1 MNDKNC
7 RRINMTLY
15 EFMKMSEC
23 DYDTHDV
30 DFDAVVT
37 VCLPDEDDDL
47 DVYDKFCFEI
57 IKKVDVVKVTD
68 TGLIVDWSG
77 FIKRNIEQLR
87 EFTDEYWYN
96 NYADDDDEFIY
107 QWINEI
113 HAYLAG
119 YVSEDI
125 YEKLVKLVETLD

>member
-1 MNDKNC
+1 
-7 RRINMTLY
+7 MTLY

-23 DYDTHDV
+23 DYDTYDV
-30 DFDAVVT
+30 DFDAIVT

-47 DVYDKFCFEI
+47 DAYGKFCFEI
-57 IKKVDVVKVTD
+57 IKKVEVVKQVD

-77 FIKRNIEQLR
+77 FIKRNVELLR

-96 NYADDDDEFIY
+96 NYEDDDDEFVY

-113 HAYLAG
+113 HAYLG
-119 YVSEDI
+119 GCVSEDI
-125 YEKLVKLVETLD
+125 YEKLVELVETLD

>member
-1 MNDKNC
+1 MK
-7 RRINMTLY
+7 LY

-23 DYDTHDV
+23 DYDTYDV

-47 DVYDKFCFEI
+47 DAYGKFCFEI
-57 IKKVDVVKVTD
+57 IKKVNVVEVTD

-77 FIKRNIEQLR
+77 FIKRNIEQLQ

-96 NYADDDDEFIY
+96 NYADDEDEFIY

-125 YEKLVKLVETLD
+125 YEKLVELVETLD

>member
-1 MNDKNC
+1 
-7 RRINMTLY
+7 MTLY

-23 DYDTHDV
+23 DYDTYDV
-30 DFDAVVT
+30 DFDTIVT
-37 VCLPDEDDDL
+37 VCLPYEDDDI
-47 DVYDKFCFEI
+47 DAYGKFCFEL
-57 IKKVDVVKVTD
+57 IKKVEVLKQTD

-96 NYADDDDEFIY
+96 NYEDDDDEFVY
-107 QWINEI
+107 QWINEV
-113 HAYLAG
+113 HAYMAG

-125 YEKLVKLVETLD
+125 YEKLIELVKTLD

>member
-1 MNDKNC
+1 
-7 RRINMTLY
+7 MTLY

-23 DYDTHDV
+23 DYDTYDV
-30 DFDAVVT
+30 DFDAIVT
-37 VCLPDEDDDL
+37 VCLPDEDDNL
-47 DVYDKFCFEI
+47 DVYGKFCFEI
-57 IKKVDVVKVTD
+57 IKKVNVVKVTD

-96 NYADDDDEFIY
+96 NYDDDDDEFIY

-119 YVSEDI
+119 CVSEDF
-125 YEKLVKLVETLD
+125 YEKLVELVETLD

>member
-1 MNDKNC
+1 
-7 RRINMTLY
+7 MTLY

-23 DYDTHDV
+23 DYDTYDV
-30 DFDAVVT
+30 DFDSIVT
-37 VCLPDEDDDL
+37 VCLPDEDYEL
-47 DVYDKFCFEI
+47 DAYGKFCFEI
-57 IKKVDVVKVTD
+57 IKKVEVLKQVD
-68 TGLIVDWSG
+68 TGLIVNWSE

-96 NYADDDDEFIY
+96 NYKDDEDEFVY

-119 YVSEDI
+119 FVSEDI
-125 YEKLVKLVETLD
+125 YEKLVELVKNLD

>member
-1 MNDKNC
+1 MS
-7 RRINMTLY
+7 NMKLY

-23 DYDTHDV
+23 DYDTYDV

-37 VCLPDEDDDL
+37 VCLPEEDDDL
-47 DVYDKFCFEI
+47 DAYGKFCFEI

-68 TGLIVDWSG
+68 TGLVVDWSG
-77 FIKRNIEQLR
+77 LIKRNIEQLR

-119 YVSEDI
+119 YVNEDM
-125 YEKLVKLVETLD
+125 YEKLVELVESLD

>member
-1 MNDKNC
+1 
-7 RRINMTLY
+7 MTLY

-23 DYDTHDV
+23 DYDTYDV
-30 DFDAVVT
+30 DFDAIVT

-47 DVYDKFCFEI
+47 DAYGKFCFEL
-57 IKKVDVVKVTD
+57 IKKVEVVKQID

-87 EFTDEYWYN
+87 EFTDKYWYD
-96 NYADDDDEFIY
+96 NYEDDEDEFVY

-113 HAYLAG
+113 HAYLGG

-125 YEKLVKLVETLD
+125 YEKLVELVKTLD

>member
-1 MNDKNC
+1 
-7 RRINMTLY
+7 MTLY

-23 DYDTHDV
+23 DYDTYDV
-30 DFDAVVT
+30 DFDAIVT

-47 DVYDKFCFEI
+47 DAYSKFCFEI
-57 IKKVDVVKVTD
+57 IKKVNVVKVID

-96 NYADDDDEFIY
+96 NYADDEDEFVY

-125 YEKLVKLVETLD
+125 YKKLVELVETLD

>member
-1 MNDKNC
+1 
-7 RRINMTLY
+7 MTLY

-23 DYDTHDV
+23 DYDTYDV
-30 DFDAVVT
+30 DFDAIVT
-37 VCLPDEDDDL
+37 VCLPDEDDNL
-47 DVYDKFCFEI
+47 DVYGKFCFEI
-57 IKKVDVVKVTD
+57 IKKVEVLKQTD

-96 NYADDDDEFIY
+96 NYEDDEDEFVY

-113 HAYLAG
+113 HAYMAG

-125 YEKLVKLVETLD
+125 YEKLVELAETLN

>member
-1 MNDKNC
+1 
-7 RRINMTLY
+7 MTLY

-23 DYDTHDV
+23 DYDTYDV

-37 VCLPDEDDDL
+37 VCLPDEDDNL
-47 DVYDKFCFEI
+47 DAYGKFCFEI
-57 IKKVDVVKVTD
+57 IKKVNVVKVTD
-68 TGLIVDWSG
+68 TGLIVDWAG

-87 EFTDEYWYN
+87 EFADEYWYN
-96 NYADDDDEFIY
+96 NYADDDDEFVY

-125 YEKLVKLVETLD
+125 YEKLVELVETLD

>member
-1 MNDKNC
+1 MS
-7 RRINMTLY
+7 NMTLY

-23 DYDTHDV
+23 DYDTYDV
-30 DFDAVVT
+30 DFDAIVT

-47 DVYDKFCFEI
+47 DAYGKFCFAI
-57 IKKVDVVKVTD
+57 IKKVNVVEVTN

-77 FIKRNIEQLR
+77 FVKRNIEQLR

-96 NYADDDDEFIY
+96 NYADDEDEFVY

-125 YEKLVKLVETLD
+125 YEKLVKLVETLV

>member
-1 MNDKNC
+1 
-7 RRINMTLY
+7 MTLY

-23 DYDTHDV
+23 DYDTYDV
-30 DFDAVVT
+30 DFDAIVT

-47 DVYDKFCFEI
+47 DAYGKFCFEL
-57 IKKVDVVKVTD
+57 IKKVEVLKQTD
-68 TGLIVDWSG
+68 TGLMVDWSG
-77 FIKRNIEQLR
+77 FIKTNIEQLR

-96 NYADDDDEFIY
+96 NYEDDEDEFIY

-113 HAYLAG
+113 HAYLGG

-125 YEKLVKLVETLD
+125 YEKLVELVKTLD

>member
-1 MNDKNC
+1 
-7 RRINMTLY
+7 MTLY

-23 DYDTHDV
+23 DYDTYDV
-30 DFDAVVT
+30 DFDVVVT
-37 VCLPDEDDDL
+37 ACLPDEDDDL
-47 DVYDKFCFEI
+47 DAYDKFCFEI
-57 IKKVDVVKVTD
+57 IKKVNVVKATD

-96 NYADDDDEFIY
+96 NYADDEDEFVY

-125 YEKLVKLVETLD
+125 YEKLVELIETLD

>member
-1 MNDKNC
+1 
-7 RRINMTLY
+7 MTLY

-23 DYDTHDV
+23 DYDTYDV

-47 DVYDKFCFEI
+47 DAYGKFCFEI
-57 IKKVDVVKVTD
+57 IKKVDVVKVAD

-87 EFTDEYWYN
+87 EFADEYWYN

-119 YVSEDI
+119 YVSENI
-125 YEKLVKLVETLD
+125 YEKLVELVETLD

>member
-1 MNDKNC
+1 
-7 RRINMTLY
+7 MTLY

-23 DYDTHDV
+23 DYDTYDV
-30 DFDAVVT
+30 DFDAIVT
-37 VCLPDEDDDL
+37 VCLPDEDDNL
-47 DVYDKFCFEI
+47 DAYGKFCFEV

-68 TGLIVDWSG
+68 TGLVVDWSG

-96 NYADDDDEFIY
+96 NYADDEDEFIY

-125 YEKLVKLVETLD
+125 YEKLVELVETLD

>member
-1 MNDKNC
+1 
-7 RRINMTLY
+7 MTLY

-23 DYDTHDV
+23 DYDTYDV
-30 DFDAVVT
+30 DFDAIVT
-37 VCLPDEDDDL
+37 VCLPEEDDYI
-47 DVYDKFCFEI
+47 DVYGKFCFEI
-57 IKKVDVVKVTD
+57 IKKVNVVKVTD
-68 TGLIVDWSG
+68 DGLVVDWAG

-96 NYADDDDEFIY
+96 NYDDDEDEFVY

-125 YEKLVKLVETLD
+125 YEKLVELVETLD

>member
-1 MNDKNC
+1 
-7 RRINMTLY
+7 MTLY

-23 DYDTHDV
+23 DYDTYDV

-37 VCLPDEDDDL
+37 VCLPEEDDDL
-47 DVYDKFCFEI
+47 DVYGKFCFEL

-87 EFTDEYWYN
+87 EFADEYWYN
-96 NYADDDDEFIY
+96 NYADDDDEFVY

-125 YEKLVKLVETLD
+125 YEKLVELVEILD

>member
-1 MNDKNC
+1 
-7 RRINMTLY
+7 MTLY

-23 DYDTHDV
+23 DYDTYDV
-30 DFDAVVT
+30 DFDAIVT

-47 DVYDKFCFEI
+47 DAYGKFCFEL
-57 IKKVDVVKVTD
+57 IKKVEVLKQTD

-77 FIKRNIEQLR
+77 FIKTNIEQLR

-96 NYADDDDEFIY
+96 NYEDDEDEFIY

-113 HAYLAG
+113 HAYLGG

-125 YEKLVKLVETLD
+125 YEKLVELVKTLD

>member
-1 MNDKNC
+1 
-7 RRINMTLY
+7 MTLY

-23 DYDTHDV
+23 DYDTYDV

-37 VCLPDEDDDL
+37 VCLPYEDNDL
-47 DVYDKFCFEI
+47 DAYDKFCFEI
-57 IKKVDVVKVTD
+57 IKKVDVVKITD

-87 EFTDEYWYN
+87 DFADEYWYN

-107 QWINEI
+107 QWINEV

-119 YVSEDI
+119 YVSGDI
-125 YEKLVKLVETLD
+125 YKKLVELVETLD

>member
-1 MNDKNC
+1 
-7 RRINMTLY
+7 MTLY

-23 DYDTHDV
+23 DYDTYDV

-47 DVYDKFCFEI
+47 DAYGKFCFEI

-87 EFTDEYWYN
+87 EFADEYWYN

-119 YVSEDI
+119 YVSENI
-125 YEKLVKLVETLD
+125 YEKLVELVETLD

>member
-1 MNDKNC
+1 MK
-7 RRINMTLY
+7 LY

-23 DYDTHDV
+23 DYDTYDV
-30 DFDAVVT
+30 DFDTIVT
-37 VCLPDEDDDL
+37 VCLPDEDDNL
-47 DVYDKFCFEI
+47 DVYGKFCFEI
-57 IKKVDVVKVTD
+57 IKKVEVVKQTD

-96 NYADDDDEFIY
+96 NYEDDEDELVY

-119 YVSEDI
+119 CVSEDI
-125 YEKLVKLVETLD
+125 YEKLVELVKTLD

>member
-1 MNDKNC
+1 
-7 RRINMTLY
+7 MTLY

-23 DYDTHDV
+23 DYDTYDV
-30 DFDAVVT
+30 DFDAIVT
-37 VCLPDEDDDL
+37 VCLPDEDDNL
-47 DVYDKFCFEI
+47 DAYGKFCFEI
-57 IKKVDVVKVTD
+57 IKKVDVVKVAD

-87 EFTDEYWYN
+87 EFADEYWYN
-96 NYADDDDEFIY
+96 NYVDDDDEFIY

-125 YEKLVKLVETLD
+125 YEKLVELVETLD

>member
-1 MNDKNC
+1 MK
-7 RRINMTLY
+7 LY

-23 DYDTHDV
+23 DYDTYDV

-37 VCLPDEDDDL
+37 VCLPEEDDDL
-47 DVYDKFCFEI
+47 DAYGKFCFEI

-68 TGLIVDWSG
+68 TGLVVDWSG
-77 FIKRNIEQLR
+77 LIKRNIEQLR

-119 YVSEDI
+119 YVNEDM
-125 YEKLVKLVETLD
+125 YEKLVELVESLD

>member
-1 MNDKNC
+1 
-7 RRINMTLY
+7 MTLY

-23 DYDTHDV
+23 DYDTYDV
-30 DFDAVVT
+30 DFDAIVT
-37 VCLPDEDDDL
+37 VCLPDEDDNL
-47 DVYDKFCFEI
+47 DVYEKFCFEI
-57 IKKVDVVKVTD
+57 INKVDVVKVTD

-77 FIKRNIEQLR
+77 FIKRNIKQLR

-96 NYADDDDEFIY
+96 NYADDDNEFVY
-107 QWINEI
+107 QWINEL

>member
-1 MNDKNC
+1 
-7 RRINMTLY
+7 MTLY

-23 DYDTHDV
+23 DYDTYDV
-30 DFDAVVT
+30 DFDTIVT
-37 VCLPDEDDDL
+37 VCLPDEDDNL
-47 DVYDKFCFEI
+47 DAYGKFCFEI
-57 IKKVDVVKVTD
+57 IKKVEVLKVID
-68 TGLIVDWSG
+68 SGLIVDWSG

-87 EFTDEYWYN
+87 EFADEYWYN
-96 NYADDDDEFIY
+96 NYEDDEDEFVY

-125 YEKLVKLVETLD
+125 YEKFVELVETLD